1 MHEQKWYLDNAMML
15 RIPMII
21 GILSCII
28 VLQIVFSLLELKKTV
43 SISRTLIAKTT
54 PFRLVSANADLPVL
68 VLGDS
73 TAVGVGANQTSE
85 SLPALFAAHVG
96 ATMVE
101 NYASSG
107 ATVVE
112 LSSQIARAERSHYR
126 YILVQIG
133 ANDVTSFH
141 AAGNTARLLE
151 AQLATLPAH
160 DHLVVLMAGN
170 VGGAPAIPWFLK
182 AYFHRQSVHFHA
194 AFKEV
199 VEAQGGTYVEL
210 YDPPD
215 TDPFIRNPL
224 QYFAP
229 DGFHPSSLGYKLW
242 FEKLKKQVPEN

>member
-1 MHEQKWYLDNAMML
+1 
-15 RIPMII
+15 MII
-21 GILSCII
+21 GILSFVI
-28 VLQIVFSLLELKKTV
+28 VLQIAFSFFELKKTTA
-43 SISRTLIAKTT
+43 ISRQLIGKTI
-54 PFRLVSANADLPVL
+54 PFQLVTANAELPVL

-73 TAVGVGANQTSE
+73 TAVGVGADQTSE
-85 SLPALFAAHVG
+85 SLPALFAQHVR
-96 ATMVE
+96 ATQVE

-151 AQLATLPAH
+151 QKLVTLPAH

-182 AYFHRQSVHFHA
+182 DYFRRQSVHFHA

-199 VEAQGGTYVEL
+199 AEAQGGTYVEL

-242 FEKLKKQVPEN
+242 FEKLKKQVPKN